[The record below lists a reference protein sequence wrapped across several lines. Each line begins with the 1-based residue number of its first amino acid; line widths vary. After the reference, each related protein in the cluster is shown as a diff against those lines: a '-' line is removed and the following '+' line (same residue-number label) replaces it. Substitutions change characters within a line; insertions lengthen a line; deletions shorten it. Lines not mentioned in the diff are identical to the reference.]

1 MGQQICKEFEIAFIV
16 DEVQTGVGAS
26 GQMWAH
32 EAWGLE
38 SPPDF
43 VCFSKKTLLGGYYYK
58 DEFQPPQG
66 YRVFNT
72 WMGGMT
78 KVLLFKAVLQT
89 IKEEGLIEQ
98 SRQIGQQL
106 TAILE
111 TASKTFPEYICNLR
125 GVGTIVAFDCAS
137 PKLRDELMTSL
148 RNNGVLVGTNG
159 TQSIRFR
166 PSPTFGPAHMM
177 EFQQVFD
184 ATLRQLSSSPEKRA
198 VISDA
203 IPWDIRSC
211 EFRFIMCWWRLG
223 ELFVFLSLAIQTKAF
238 DVFQF

>member
-1 MGQQICKEFEIAFIV
+1 MLRRNSV
-16 DEVQTGVGAS
+16 
-26 GQMWAH
+26 
-32 EAWGLE
+32 
-38 SPPDF
+38 
-43 VCFSKKTLLGGYYYK
+43 VCFSKKALLGGYYYK

-66 YRVFNT
+66 YRIFNT
-72 WMGGMT
+72 WMGDMT

-98 SRQIGQQL
+98 SRQVGQQL

-111 TASKTFPEYICNLR
+111 AASKQFPNHVSNLR

-166 PSPTFGPAHMM
+166 PSLICGPAHLM

-184 ATLRQLSSSPEKRA
+184 ATLRQLSSCPAK
-198 VISDA
+198 
-203 IPWDIRSC
+203 
-211 EFRFIMCWWRLG
+211 
-223 ELFVFLSLAIQTKAF
+223 
-238 DVFQF
+238 